1 MWDGSAA
8 QVELI
13 FRAGTDTTYPLL
25 LNGSSVGRDYG
36 LSYNQYVVVDHL
48 GIVRYRTRPGAQL
61 GTGFDEA
68 AIRTAIA
75 ASLDDLAAA
84 EEEEEE
90 EEITAVLGAAAAPKA
105 FALMGNFPNPF
116 NAGTAIRFRL
126 AEAGTVVLSVYDA
139 QGRRVRRL
147 WQGPL
152 AAGTHHLSW
161 DGRDEAGRA
170 VATGVYV
177 SHLATRDQAQAHK
190 MLLLR

>member
-1 MWDGSAA
+1 MWDGRAA

-13 FRAGTDTTYPLL
+13 FRAGTGTTYPLL
-25 LNGSSVGRDYG
+25 LNGSRVGRDYG
-36 LSYNQYVVVDHL
+36 LNYNQYVVVDHL

-68 AIRTAIA
+68 AIRAAIA
-75 ASLDDLAAA
+75 ASLADLAAA
-84 EEEEEE
+84 ADAAEEA
-90 EEITAVLGAAAAPKA
+90 TAVLGEAAAPGA
-105 FALMGNFPNPF
+105 FALLGNYPNPF

-152 AAGTHHLSW
+152 APGTHHLSW

-170 VATGVYV
+170 VASGVYI
-177 SHLATRDQAQAHK
+177 SHLATRDQVQAHK